1 MKALP
6 LLNLGLLR
14 IAPPRRATLT
24 VELLDDMA
32 KLFDKRV
39 SVVDGIGMFGCDG
52 SSLSSVICWSPQ

>member
-24 VELLDDMA
+24 VELLDDMD
-32 KLFDKRV
+32 KLFDKRM
-39 SVVDGIGMFGCDG
+39 SVADGICMFG
-52 SSLSSVICWSPQ
+52 

>member
-24 VELLDDMA
+24 VELLDDMDT
-32 KLFDKRV
+32 LFDKRM
-39 SVVDGIGMFGCDG
+39 SVADGICMFG
-52 SSLSSVICWSPQ
+52 